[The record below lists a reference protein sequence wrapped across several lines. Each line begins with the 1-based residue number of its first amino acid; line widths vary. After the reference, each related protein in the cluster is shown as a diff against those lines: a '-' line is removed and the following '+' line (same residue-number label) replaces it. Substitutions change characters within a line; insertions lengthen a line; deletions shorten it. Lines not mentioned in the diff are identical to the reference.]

1 MTQTMLPPT
10 LSAPQQPAQPVYEI
24 TETDKKRQKAIADA
38 WKAYNGEL
46 DPPLRKMPD
55 GTDPNVMSN
64 RCQPIVDRG
73 IDFLFGLELE
83 ISVEENAPQKVQKF
97 LDQTWGRKEAR
108 LPLLQE
114 LGMNGAM
121 AGCAFLRIV
130 PNADAS
136 KYRLVTVDPYT
147 VFLQTAPQDCDT
159 VLLYCIQ
166 YSQNEKIDGQQKQ
179 VYYREEIQRV
189 DPDGNARREQP
200 DDDDTWQIQHW
211 HQIAY
216 MNMDPKNGNWIAEG
230 EPILWPYPFPPL
242 FKCKNLPKPNDP
254 WGTPDI
260 TPDLIQVNKSL
271 NMVQSCIQLIEIIY
285 GQPIVWASG
294 VGESAVKIEPG
305 KVIVLPP
312 TPESKMGAVPI
323 ASDVPNALTFA
334 ENLRSDIDEQS
345 SVPGVATGR
354 IATMPRGNLSGI
366 AIELLF
372 MPLNKKTDKKRCLYG
387 EMIIDVSK
395 ALLVLNHMDGE
406 LDITL
411 AWQSPVPHDDLPDA
425 QKAVTLK
432 EIGISNTTLQR
443 ELGYD
448 PEEEVALSQAEDER
462 ALEKQQLM
470 QPGLPPA
477 DPGAPAL
484 PGQQYPKQAVPGQPA
499 QGGKQP

>member
-1 MTQTMLPPT
+1 MTQTMLPPIT
-10 LSAPQQPAQPVYEI
+10 SAQDQPAQPVYEI
-24 TETDKKRQKAIADA
+24 TEQDKKRQKAIADA

-83 ISVEENAPQKVQKF
+83 ISVEDAAPQKVQKF

-121 AGCAFLRIV
+121 AGAAFLRIV
-130 PNADAS
+130 PNEDAS
-136 KYRLVTVDPYT
+136 KFRLVTVDPAT
-147 VFLQTAPQDCDT
+147 VFMQTAPQDCDT
-159 VLLYCIQ
+159 VLLFCIQ
-166 YSQNEKIDGQQKQ
+166 YSQMEKINGQQKQ
-179 VYYREEIQRV
+179 VYYREEIMRV

-211 HQIAY
+211 TQVTQ
-216 MNMDPKNGNWIAEG
+216 MNMDPRNEHWTPAGPPIA
-230 EPILWPYPFPPL
+230 WPYPFPPI

-254 WGTPDI
+254 WGTPDL
-260 TPDLIQVNKSL
+260 TPDLIQVNKAL

-294 VGESAVKIEPG
+294 VSESSIKLEPG
-305 KVIVLPP
+305 KVTILPP

-354 IATMPRGNLSGI
+354 ISTMPRGNLSGI

-372 MPLNKKTDKKRCLYG
+372 MAILKKTDKKRCLYG
-387 EMIIDVSK
+387 ELTIDVSQ
-395 ALLVLNHMDGE
+395 ALLVLAGLAKR
-406 LDITL
+406 LDEYDIEL
-411 AWQSPVPHDDLPDA
+411 AWQNPLPHDDLPDA
-425 QKAVTLK
+425 QKAITLLG
-432 EIGISNTTLQR
+432 IGVSKTTLQR
-443 ELGYD
+443 ENGYD
-448 PEEEVALSQAEDER
+448 PEEELALSQAEDER
-462 ALEKQQLM
+462 AIERQQQM
-470 QPGLPPA
+470 MAAQPQTFGYAQPP
-477 DPGAPAL
+477 
-484 PGQQYPKQAVPGQPA
+484 QPGQPPQQ
-499 QGGKQP
+499 QGGQPPQKGK